1 MQSQIFVLFSL
12 SDLPARGLTYS
23 APVTFV
29 SLVDVTGTTPV
40 LVHQPFAECMMEP
53 DFFANKKM

>member
-12 SDLPARGLTYS
+12 SACGLTYS

-29 SLVDVTGTTPV
+29 SLVAVTGTTPV
-40 LVHQPFAECMMEP
+40 LVHQPFAGCMMEP